1 MGGDVGA
8 GSAPRH
14 GWPERV
20 PSGSPALYDP
30 AVVSEELLQI
40 LACPKCKGKVELVE
54 DGTALQCDNCRLR
67 YPITDGIP
75 VMLIE
80 EAKPY

>member
-1 MGGDVGA
+1 MGVA
-8 GSAPRH
+8 RRSR
-14 GWPERV
+14 
-20 PSGSPALYDP
+20 YDP
-30 AVVSEELLQI
+30 AVVSQELLEI

-54 DGTALQCDNCRLR
+54 DGAALQCDTCRLR

-80 EAKPY
+80 EAKSY